1 MGFHAGGG
9 DLYDEDSV
17 LCSVER
23 GVSDILRLFVATQ
36 QLKGFVIGYL
46 KIRLKRS
53 SLNTKLLLLQFDTQH
68 VP

>member
-46 KIRLKRS
+46 KIDVNKASRIQNSFYYNLIP
-53 SLNTKLLLLQFDTQH
+53 DM
-68 VP
+68 P

>member
-17 LCSVER
+17 

-46 KIRLKRS
+46 KIDVNKVSRIQNSFYYNLIP
-53 SLNTKLLLLQFDTQH
+53 DM
-68 VP
+68 P